1 MFSLSLSFI
10 FFQPGSH
17 AKTPETHFPIA
28 PFVFLPLFLITV
40 ISWGQNACN
49 KRCIYYDGLYL
60 LAQPVASL
68 VVFQACGLKKGKG
81 HISIVTCGNSSH
93 VVTSYFQRQ
102 PRDILFSDSLRFVVR
117 PCLCVCFSCLTTKSS
132 QSSQHCLVWCS
143 QQLKHIPRFT
153 HFFLLVLSVCTTSSR
168 CQCHKGRPGIQCM
181 PRFVRLT
188 GCCSMMHVWGGQR
201 EDYDYKKGSEVV
213 MCFPV

>member
-1 MFSLSLSFI
+1 MLLLRRIISISTACGITCGVSGMRAKERERSHFYCNLWKFKSCGDFLFPASA
-10 FFQPGSH
+10 PGYFVLRF
-17 AKTPETHFPIA
+17 PEIR
-28 PFVFLPLFLITV
+28 
-40 ISWGQNACN
+40 S
-49 KRCIYYDGLYL
+49 
-60 LAQPVASL
+60 ASL
-68 VVFQACGLKKGKG
+68 PV
-81 HISIVTCGNSSH
+81 
-93 VVTSYFQRQ
+93 
-102 PRDILFSDSLRFVVR
+102 
-117 PCLCVCFSCLTTKSS
+117 CVCFSCLTTKSS
-132 QSSQHCLVWCS
+132 QSSQHCLVWYS

-201 EDYDYKKGSEVV
+201 EDYDYKKGSVVV